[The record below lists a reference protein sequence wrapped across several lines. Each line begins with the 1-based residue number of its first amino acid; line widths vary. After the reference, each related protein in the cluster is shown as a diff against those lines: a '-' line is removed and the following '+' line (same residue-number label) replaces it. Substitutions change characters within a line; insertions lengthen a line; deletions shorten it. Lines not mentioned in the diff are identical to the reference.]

1 MSTPDDYELD
11 CSAVIADLWVMLDNE
26 CDSVSRERLRH
37 HLEHC
42 GTCLEHYG
50 IEEQIK
56 LLISRKCGGEKAPE
70 ALRQRLVMRFGAPS
84 VEDESSRSVSRSG
97 PSSSRTAR
105 TGDPAH
111 RNGPPA

>member
-1 MSTPDDYELD
+1 MTTPDDYELD
-11 CSAVIADLWVMLDNE
+11 CSAVIADVWVMLDNE
-26 CDSVSRERLRH
+26 CDAVSRERLKR

-70 ALRQRLVMRFGAPS
+70 GLRQRLVTQIRSTVVVEGWS
-84 VEDESSRSVSRSG
+84 VKQSDATDR
-97 PSSSRTAR
+97 
-105 TGDPAH
+105 
-111 RNGPPA
+111 